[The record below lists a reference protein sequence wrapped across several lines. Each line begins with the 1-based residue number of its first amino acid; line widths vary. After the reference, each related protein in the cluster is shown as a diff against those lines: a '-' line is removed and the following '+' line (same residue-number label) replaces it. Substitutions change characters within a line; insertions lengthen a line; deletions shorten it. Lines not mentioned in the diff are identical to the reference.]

1 MVALLWR
8 YGLQDMPPMPDFPK
22 AYVPPRV
29 GMWLQTFVMSRVPL
43 GGRLQDV
50 CIPTTA
56 WIWHDST
63 RLNQLPSRLLH
74 EYNRVYADGHAG
86 EDYAQPEVTVAASM
100 AFSKF
105 FMAAAAWLRQKI
117 VVESHG
123 GAGIRQAARQLQRQ
137 HGLSETPRVRVIEL
151 RRSQY
156 VKREDTV
163 ATDGT
168 GRKLSVRFV
177 VKGFWRNQWYA
188 TRKEHAPKYIESYL
202 KGPEDAPLKAA
213 APTVYVVRR

>member
-1 MVALLWR
+1 
-8 YGLQDMPPMPDFPK
+8 MPDFPS
-22 AYVPPRV
+22 VRPEPRV
-29 GMWLQTFVMSRVPL
+29 GLWLQTFVMSRLPL

-56 WIWHDST
+56 WIWHDGT
-63 RLNQLPSRLLH
+63 RLSQLPSRLLR
-74 EYNRVYADGHAG
+74 EYDRIYKDGTMGDEYADA
-86 EDYAQPEVTVAASM
+86 EVTMAASM

-123 GAGIRQAARQLQRQ
+123 GTGIRQAARQLQRE
-137 HGLSETPRVRVIEL
+137 HKLAETPRVRIVEL

-156 VKREDTV
+156 VKREDAV
-163 ATDGT
+163 AMDGT
-168 GRKLSVRFV
+168 GRHLSVRFV
-177 VKGFWRNQWYA
+177 VKGFWRSQWYPS
-188 TRKEHAPKYIESYL
+188 RKEHAPKYIESYL
-202 KGPEDAPLKAA
+202 KGPQDAPLKAA